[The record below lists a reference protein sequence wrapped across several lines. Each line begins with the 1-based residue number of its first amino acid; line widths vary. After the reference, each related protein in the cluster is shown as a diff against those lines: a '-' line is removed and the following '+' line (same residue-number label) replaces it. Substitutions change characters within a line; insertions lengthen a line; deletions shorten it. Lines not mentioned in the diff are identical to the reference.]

1 MKGIPKHWDANEI
14 KTRFSIIPGLND
26 VFLVKNVEGRNTGKV
41 IINYK
46 TQEDASAA
54 IKKFNNRAVENLVC
68 EVTPYFE
75 EGGFDRERKD
85 PELLA
90 KRIYLMNVPY
100 DATMTELTNLVKDHA
115 PGGIQE
121 ISVARDKSGLARG
134 FAFVYLNDANDVKRV
149 IEYVD
154 GRHIRNRQIRAMDTL
169 SQTAKG

>member
-1 MKGIPKHWDANEI
+1 
-14 KTRFSIIPGLND
+14 
-26 VFLVKNVEGRNTGKV
+26 
-41 IINYK
+41 
-46 TQEDASAA
+46 
-54 IKKFNNRAVENLVC
+54 
-68 EVTPYFE
+68 
-75 EGGFDRERKD
+75 
-85 PELLA
+85 
-90 KRIYLMNVPY
+90 MNVPY

-121 ISVARDKSGLARG
+121 ISVARDKAGLARG